1 MYTPGFDAVFLP
13 GQPVHLAI
21 ISAQL
26 AFFDMNV
33 PILGGNSWHTPELF
47 RWAKQDLNGS
57 IFVDGFFL
65 NSPDPSVQLFI
76 QRYRSQFHKEPSLF
90 AVQAYDAATLV
101 LETLRKEAQSGQDV
115 WDQLVRR
122 SDLPALSG
130 FASFSSAGI
139 LNRRLYILQVNKRT
153 FTQLN

>member
-1 MYTPGFDAVFLP
+1 MRPVRHDHAAGLLEGEDESP
-13 GQPVHLAI
+13 WCVHL
-21 ISAQL
+21 QL
-26 AFFDMNV
+26 
-33 PILGGNSWHTPELF
+33 G
-47 RWAKQDLNGS
+47 R
-57 IFVDGFFL
+57 DGDDDGAAWL
-65 NSPDPSVQLFI
+65 
-76 QRYRSQFHKEPSLF
+76 

-101 LETLRKEAQSGQDV
+101 LETIRKDAQSGQDV

-139 LNRRLYILQVNKRT
+139 LNRRLYILQINNRA

>member
-1 MYTPGFDAVFLP
+1 
-13 GQPVHLAI
+13 LAI
-21 ISAQL
+21 IAAQL

-33 PILGGNSWHTPELF
+33 PILGGNSWHNPEIF

-65 NSPDPSVQLFI
+65 NSPDAGTQMFT

-101 LETLRKEAQSGQDV
+101 LETIRKDAQSGQDV

-139 LNRRLYILQVNKRT
+139 LNRRLYILQVNNRA

>member
-1 MYTPGFDAVFLP
+1 LD
-13 GQPVHLAI
+13 
-21 ISAQL
+21 
-26 AFFDMNV
+26 
-33 PILGGNSWHTPELF
+33 
-47 RWAKQDLNGS
+47 GS

-122 SDLPALSG
+122 SDLPTLSG

-139 LNRRLYILQVNKRT
+139 LNRRLYLLQVNKRA